1 VTDAHRAAEGIERIN
16 ATATVMRLLPP
27 EQPLSLLAMASNTV
41 LTHLEQQQ

>member
-27 EQPLSLLAMASNTV
+27 ELPLSLLAMTSNTV
-41 LTHLEQQQ
+41 LTYLEKHQ